1 MTDELD
7 VETQRRHI
15 RDMFRL
21 LELKRLAAANAI
33 DAAQQTELD
42 DLQARTDAA
51 FKAER
56 ATPKE
61 TDVARAAKPEKDEE
75 S

>member
-7 VETQRRHI
+7 IETQRHI
-15 RDMFRL
+15 QEMFRL
-21 LELKRLAAANAI
+21 IELKRLAAANAI

-51 FKAER
+51 FEAER
-56 ATPKE
+56 ATSKE
-61 TDVARAAKPEKDEE
+61 TDVARAATPEKDEE
-75 S
+75 P

>member
-51 FKAER
+51 IEAER
-56 ATPKE
+56 ATE
-61 TDVARAAKPEKDEE
+61 QTDVARTAKPEKDEE
-75 S
+75 P

>member
-15 RDMFRL
+15 QEMFRL
-21 LELKRLAAANAI
+21 IELKRLAAANAI

-51 FKAER
+51 LAER
-56 ATPKE
+56 ATPKMQK
-61 TDVARAAKPEKDEE
+61 AEKDKEP
-75 S
+75 